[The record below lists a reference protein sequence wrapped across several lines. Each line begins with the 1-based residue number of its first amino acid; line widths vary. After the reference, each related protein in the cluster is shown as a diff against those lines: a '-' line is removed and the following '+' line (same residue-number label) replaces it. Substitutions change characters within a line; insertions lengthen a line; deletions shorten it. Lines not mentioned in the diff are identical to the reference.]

1 MNLRL
6 ISVEYGMRIK
16 AVMTYKPKLLL
27 QMNCGRKKKYSKI
40 RIALFYEKNV
50 SKPREHLQIRAHA
63 PDVYRVQPT
72 PHTMMAGIT
81 SSYLTCSKRK
91 G

>member
-27 QMNCGRKKKYSKI
+27 QMNCGRKNTQKLELLCFMRKM
-40 RIALFYEKNV
+40 LVNQEN
-50 SKPREHLQIRAHA
+50 
-63 PDVYRVQPT
+63 
-72 PHTMMAGIT
+72 
-81 SSYLTCSKRK
+81 TCK
-91 G
+91 